1 VPGIH
6 EFSHKIDVD
15 GRDKPG
21 HDGLVFRRQHQFA
34 FRTGRCRNFGKDCRK
49 GTISSPGA
57 RVYEASMS
65 KDVLSRLAAIIKS
78 RRTARPE
85 DSHTRR
91 LLDEAP
97 LKPAKKLGEEAVEVA
112 IAALAQDKKALIGET
127 ADMLYHLLVLLESR
141 EVTLDEV
148 FEELERRM
156 ALTAVGEKRQKTASR

>member
-1 VPGIH
+1 M
-6 EFSHKIDVD
+6 S
-15 GRDKPG
+15 
-21 HDGLVFRRQHQFA
+21 Q
-34 FRTGRCRNFGKDCRK
+34 
-49 GTISSPGA
+49 
-57 RVYEASMS
+57 SMG

-78 RRTARPE
+78 RRKARPE

-112 IAALAQDKKALIGET
+112 IAAIAQDRKALVGET

-148 FEELERRM
+148 FDELERRM

>member
-1 VPGIH
+1 MI
-6 EFSHKIDVD
+6 
-15 GRDKPG
+15 
-21 HDGLVFRRQHQFA
+21 
-34 FRTGRCRNFGKDCRK
+34 
-49 GTISSPGA
+49 
-57 RVYEASMS
+57 

-112 IAALAQDKKALIGET
+112 IAAIAQDKKALIGET

-141 EVTLDEV
+141 EISLDEV
-148 FEELERRM
+148 FDELERRM

>member
-1 VPGIH
+1 
-6 EFSHKIDVD
+6 
-15 GRDKPG
+15 
-21 HDGLVFRRQHQFA
+21 
-34 FRTGRCRNFGKDCRK
+34 
-49 GTISSPGA
+49 
-57 RVYEASMS
+57 MS

-78 RRTARPE
+78 RRNARPE

-112 IAALAQDKKALIGET
+112 IAALAQDKKALVGET

-148 FEELERRM
+148 FDELERRM
-156 ALTAVGEKRQKTASR
+156 ALTAVGEKRQKAASR

>member
-1 VPGIH
+1 
-6 EFSHKIDVD
+6 
-15 GRDKPG
+15 
-21 HDGLVFRRQHQFA
+21 
-34 FRTGRCRNFGKDCRK
+34 
-49 GTISSPGA
+49 
-57 RVYEASMS
+57 MS

-148 FEELERRM
+148 FDELERRM

>member
-1 VPGIH
+1 
-6 EFSHKIDVD
+6 
-15 GRDKPG
+15 
-21 HDGLVFRRQHQFA
+21 
-34 FRTGRCRNFGKDCRK
+34 
-49 GTISSPGA
+49 
-57 RVYEASMS
+57 MS

-78 RRTARPE
+78 RRTAPPE

-156 ALTAVGEKRQKTASR
+156 TLTAVGEKRPKTASR

>member
-1 VPGIH
+1 
-6 EFSHKIDVD
+6 
-15 GRDKPG
+15 
-21 HDGLVFRRQHQFA
+21 
-34 FRTGRCRNFGKDCRK
+34 
-49 GTISSPGA
+49 
-57 RVYEASMS
+57 MS

-112 IAALAQDKKALIGET
+112 IAAIAQDKKALVGET

-141 EVTLDEV
+141 EITLDEV
-148 FEELERRM
+148 FDELERRM